1 MTTTMTISDTEIEAS
16 IVNGF
21 DNKNTVRLY
30 LDRLRILKTNVIKDK
45 DPSYFK
51 ILVNVFKNYE
61 KIRLYYP
68 NLESRKAQIVC
79 ILAVFNQNE
88 ILKDEIKKPY
98 EQWEAFLKALKH
110 LIEDEKSK
118 KNIPDEKQMSKYTS
132 FEDMELKYKEL
143 SQSNPHRTLKDSQEF
158 ILLSIVISTPPKR
171 ADYGV
176 MKIYYDKDPNID
188 SENYIVI
195 KEDTPSFMVF
205 NTYKN
210 SKSFKRID
218 QDLTIQCTGDI
229 KRSLHVYNREYMF
242 INRFLKPYDKL
253 GSFSSYVRRVFG
265 NLFGKNVGVNL
276 IRHCFITEKLDM
288 ENMNHVELNRI
299 AKQMM
304 HSSDLQRSYK
314 WNKNDVSEAYAKI
327 NYKVN

>member
-1 MTTTMTISDTEIEAS
+1 MTISDKEIEES
-16 IVNGF
+16 IVKGY
-21 DNKNTVRLY
+21 DNKNTVNLY

-79 ILAVFNQNE
+79 ILAVFNKNE
-88 ILKDEIKKPY
+88 ILQDEIRKPY
-98 EQWEAFLKALKH
+98 EQWKAFLKSLKY
-110 LIEDEKSK
+110 LIENEKSK
-118 KNIPDEKQMSKYTS
+118 TKIPNEKSMSKYTS

-143 SQSNPHRTLKDSQEF
+143 KQSNPHRTLKDSQEF

-176 MKIYYDKDPNID
+176 MKIYYGKDPNID

-195 KEDTPSFMVF
+195 KEDMPSFLVF
-205 NTYKN
+205 NKYKT
-210 SKSFKRID
+210 SKKYKRID
-218 QDLTIQCTGDI
+218 QDLTIQCAEDI
-229 KRSLHVYNREYMF
+229 KRSLRVYNREYMF
-242 INRFLKPYDKL
+242 INRFLKPYEKL

-265 NLFGKNVGVNL
+265 NLFGKNVGVSL
-276 IRHCFITEKLDM
+276 LRHIFITDRLDM
-288 ENMNHVELNRI
+288 EDMNDVELKHI

-304 HSSDLQRSYK
+304 HSNDMQRSYK
-314 WNKNDVSEAYAKI
+314 WNKKDVREAYANIKSDI
-327 NYKVN
+327 N